1 MHGSSSLIFAAASMF
16 SWGVS
21 LVVSLTFIVVIA
33 TVVRRY
39 RPDAAPI
46 LIGALVF
53 ELLITVYAAGA
64 SVILARITS
73 TSMGIEGYAQAQ
85 AISTSVIAL
94 LHASARALLLWGI
107 VRLARPADVI
117 T

>member
-1 MHGSSSLIFAAASMF
+1 MF

-21 LVVSLTFIVVIA
+21 VVVLLTFIVVIA

-53 ELLITVYAAGA
+53 ELLITAYGA
-64 SVILARITS
+64 CAPAILARITI
-73 TSMGIEGYAQAQ
+73 TSLGIEGYARAQ
-85 AISTSVIAL
+85 AISTFTIAL

-107 VRLARPADVI
+107 VRLARPADVL